1 MRCVLTCQSV
11 FLPLRKRLLVLKA
24 RKPIDILFRKPL
36 DTRYWNRSLKH
47 STVLIILFI
56 QKGNKMLNLLKISR
70 SLSYYKVIVFAI
82 SAVIFI
88 SNCAMFQADAR
99 SVENLRVSTSSHQK
113 SI

>member
-1 MRCVLTCQSV
+1 
-11 FLPLRKRLLVLKA
+11 
-24 RKPIDILFRKPL
+24 
-36 DTRYWNRSLKH
+36 
-47 STVLIILFI
+47 
-56 QKGNKMLNLLKISR
+56 MLNLLKISR